1 MKVHAEN
8 QYLRSFNSQEKIKN
22 HKRIKMKK
30 LLFLL
35 CIFFAQQTQ
44 AQDIDILSNVK
55 IKMRD
60 GILLNATIYKPH
72 EQKEALPV
80 SFTLTPY
87 ISDSYHERG
96 TYFAA
101 HGYVFAIIDTRGRG
115 SSEGVFDPM
124 MQEAK
129 DGYDIVEWLAAQK
142 YCNRKVTMWG
152 GSYAGYDQWATAKE
166 LPPHLKTI
174 VPVASARPG
183 VDFPMLYNIGY
194 PYAIQWLTLTSGKTG
209 NEHIFADNKYWIT
222 KFAERYNK
230 DLPFTSLDSLAGN
243 TSKIFQ
249 QWILHPLVDNYI
261 KSMSPTEMQFG
272 KINIPVLTITA
283 SYDADQPGGLSF
295 YKEFMAHASAA
306 TKNNSYLIIGPWD
319 HPGTR
324 TPKKEVGG
332 LTFGDSSLLDMN
344 NLHREWYNYT
354 LKDSAKPA
362 FLQNKVAYFI
372 TNKNKWKYAASLEDV
387 GKDKQLFYLNAT
399 DSKGNN
405 VVHSA
410 LLQSNIPAKNSPAE
424 YVYDPLDK
432 SYGLL
437 EMNPSDNYLTDQTFA
452 YSIKD
457 DGIVYHSAPF
467 EKDTEVSGFFG
478 LDAYIEADVKD
489 VDIEAAIYEIKAVG
503 SSVLLTG
510 DAIRARYRESLEK
523 EKLLTPGQINLFHF
537 HHFTFISRMIEKGS
551 RLRLIINSPNSI
563 NAQKNYCSGG
573 IIAKETAKDAHT
585 AHIKIYNDSK
595 HASVLIVPVVN
606 N

>member
-1 MKVHAEN
+1 
-8 QYLRSFNSQEKIKN
+8 
-22 HKRIKMKK
+22 MKK
-30 LLFLL
+30 VLLFILML
-35 CIFFAQQTQ
+35 CYFFPVQ

-72 EQKEALPV
+72 EQKDALPV

-101 HGYVFAIIDTRGRG
+101 HGYVFAIVDTRGRG
-115 SSEGVFDPM
+115 SSEGTFDPL

-142 YCNRKVTMWG
+142 YCNGKVTMWG

-166 LPPHLKTI
+166 FPPHLKTI
-174 VPVASARPG
+174 VPVAAVRPFI
-183 VDFPMLYNIGY
+183 DFPMSYNIGY
-194 PYAIQWLTLTSGKTG
+194 AYSIQWLTFTSGKTG
-209 NEHIFADNKYWIT
+209 NLNLFTDGKFWRG

-230 DLPFTSLDSLAGN
+230 DLPFSSLDSLAGN
-243 TSKIFQ
+243 PSKIFQ
-249 QWILHPLVDNYI
+249 HWILHPLVDNYI
-261 KSMSPTEMQFG
+261 KSMSPTEMQFE

-283 SYDADQPGGLSF
+283 SYDADQQGSLSF
-295 YKEFMAHASAA
+295 YKEFMEHASAA

-324 TPKKEVGG
+324 TPKKDVGG

-344 NLHREWYNYT
+344 DLHRQWYNYT
-354 LKDSAKPA
+354 LKDSAKPV
-362 FLQNKVAYFI
+362 FLKNKVAYFI

-387 GKDKQLFYLNAT
+387 GKDKQLFYLNAP

-410 LLQSNIPAKNSPAE
+410 LLQSNIPATNSPAE

-489 VDIEAAIYEIKAVG
+489 VDIEAAIYEIKADG
-503 SSVLLTG
+503 SSVALTG

-523 EKLLTPGQINLFHF
+523 EKLLTPGEINLFHF
-537 HHFTFISRMIEKGS
+537 HHFTFISRVIDKGS
-551 RLRLIINSPNSI
+551 RLRLIISSPNSI
-563 NAQKNYCSGG
+563 GAQKNYCSGG

-585 AHIKIYNDSK
+585 AHIKIYNDTK
-595 HASVLIVPVVN
+595 HASVLMVPVVN